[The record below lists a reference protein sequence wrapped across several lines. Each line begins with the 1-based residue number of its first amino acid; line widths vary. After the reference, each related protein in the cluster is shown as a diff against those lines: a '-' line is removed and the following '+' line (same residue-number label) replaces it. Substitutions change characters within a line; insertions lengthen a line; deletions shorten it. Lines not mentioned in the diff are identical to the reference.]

1 VELTEAM
8 RTTGAVR
15 EFTDEPLSD
24 EVLHRI
30 LDSAR
35 FAPSGGNRQGVRV
48 IVLRDAATRDSL
60 AELTVPGARRY
71 WAQTLRGE
79 VPWNP
84 LTPCGASDDEVAA
97 LDLPDMFISPVRS
110 AAVVLVLCLDLS
122 TVAATD
128 QNLDR
133 IGVVSGASVYP
144 LAWNILLA
152 ARELGFGGTFTT
164 MAVPKEGEVRG
175 LLGIPDDWALAAVMP
190 LGRPVH
196 QVSRLKRHPV
206 ADFVVSERFDGVP
219 FSVPR
224 EADETPD

>member
-1 VELTEAM
+1 MELTEAM

-15 EFTDEPLSD
+15 DFTDDPLSD

-48 IVLRDAATRDSL
+48 IVVRDAATRGSL
-60 AELTVPGARRY
+60 AGLTIPGARRY

-84 LTPCGASDDEVAA
+84 LEPCGVSDDEVAA
-97 LDLPDMFISPVRS
+97 VDVPDMFIEPVRS

-122 TVAATD
+122 AVAATD
-128 QNLDR
+128 QDLDR

-152 ARELGFGGTFTT
+152 ARDLGFGGTLTT
-164 MAVPKEGEVRG
+164 MAVPEEGEVRR
-175 LLGIPDDWALAAVMP
+175 LLGIPDNWALAAVMP
-190 LGRPVH
+190 LGRPVR
-196 QVSRLKRHPV
+196 QVTRLRRFPV
-206 ADFVVSERFDGVP
+206 ADFVVIEHFNGTP
-219 FSVPR
+219 LTEPR
-224 EADETPD
+224 EDDDAQH